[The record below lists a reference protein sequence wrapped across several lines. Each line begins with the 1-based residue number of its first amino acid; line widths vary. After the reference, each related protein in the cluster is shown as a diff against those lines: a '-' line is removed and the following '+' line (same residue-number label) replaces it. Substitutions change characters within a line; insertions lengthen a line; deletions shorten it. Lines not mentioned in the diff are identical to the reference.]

1 METMERKHGAEAE
14 FTQNLKD
21 GIESAVNEMIA
32 RGEIQDYSAKAQEAA
47 LHAAITAIQKA
58 QDFTDRVGPFYST
71 DRVRQ
76 ILGTKQPVSR
86 QAISDRVKNHRLLRV
101 QTADG
106 KHLFP
111 AFQFGR
117 QAVDRRL
124 IKVMQPLLDAGVDEW
139 TVVYWLTTP
148 LPQFGGQTPLTL
160 ATSGAEDEVALM
172 ARSDAASWT
181 AHA

>member
-1 METMERKHGAEAE
+1 METIERARGAEAE

-101 QTADG
+101 RTSDG

-111 AFQFGR
+111 AFQFEGDG
-117 QAVDRRL
+117 VNPEL
-124 IKVMQPLLDAGVDEW
+124 VKVMQPLLNAGTDGW

-148 LPQFGGQTPLTL
+148 LPQFDGQTPLAL
-160 ATSGAEDEVALM
+160 IKNGVVDEVVAL
-172 ARSDAASWT
+172 ANTDAAAWSP
-181 AHA
+181 HA

>member
-117 QAVDRRL
+117 QAVDR
-124 IKVMQPLLDAGVDEW
+124 KAHQG
-139 TVVYWLTTP
+139 
-148 LPQFGGQTPLTL
+148 
-160 ATSGAEDEVALM
+160 
-172 ARSDAASWT
+172 DAAT
-181 AHA
+181 PRRRG